1 VEPNTDSLTPVEQR
15 VGPFLDDVAA
25 WAAEQDDVRAAVLL
39 GSQARADTPADH
51 LSDVDVVLF
60 VVDPARYLHDRGWL
74 ERFGEPLLTFVEP
87 TAVGGFEER
96 RVLFRDGLE
105 VDFAILSAGV
115 AESPPQEAA
124 GIFARGY
131 RVLYDDGIGLVVPE
145 LREAEA
151 GPPTQAQLDQLSNDF
166 WYHLLWAA
174 KKLRRGELLQAK
186 QACDCFLKGY
196 LVELT
201 RWRRQDVDTWHGL
214 RFFERW
220 AGDDVVEALGP
231 AFARYDA
238 EDVAR
243 ALRATGELFGELEDS
258 VAELHGLRSPVDRS
272 EVFRR
277 LEALT
282 SPPT

>member
-1 VEPNTDSLTPVEQR
+1 VEPNTDSLTPVQQR

-25 WAAEQDDVRAAVLL
+25 WAAERDDVRAAVLL
-39 GSQARADTPADH
+39 GSQARVDTPADH

-60 VVDPARYLHDRGWL
+60 VQDPARLLQDAGWL
-74 ERFGEPLLTFVEP
+74 ERFGEPLLTFVEQ

-105 VDFAILSAGV
+105 VDFAILPAAV
-115 AESPPQEAA
+115 AESPPQDAA
-124 GIFARGY
+124 GVFARGY
-131 RVLYDDGIGLVVPE
+131 RVLYDGIGLVVPQLGE
-145 LREAEA
+145 VEPA
-151 GPPTQAQLDQLSNDF
+151 PPTQAQLDQLSNDF

-196 LVELT
+196 VVELT
-201 RWRRQDVDTWHGL
+201 RWRRRGVDTWHGL

-220 AGDDVVEALGP
+220 AGDDIVEALGT
-231 AFARYDA
+231 AFARYEADDI
-238 EDVAR
+238 ER
-243 ALRATGELFGELEDS
+243 ALRATGELFGELEDA
-258 VAELHGLRSPVDRS
+258 VAGHYGLRPPVDRS

-282 SPPT
+282 SRDT